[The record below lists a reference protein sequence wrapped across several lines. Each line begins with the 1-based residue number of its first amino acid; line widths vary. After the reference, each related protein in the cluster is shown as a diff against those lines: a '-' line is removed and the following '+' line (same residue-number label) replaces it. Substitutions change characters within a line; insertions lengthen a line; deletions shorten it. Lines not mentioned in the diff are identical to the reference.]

1 MSSYPHNSTES
12 PTKNK
17 AAKLKAFTFSDRLLP
32 SDFVPTKEEQCLL
45 DTYSAIRLFEKEAAK
60 FREAQAKAKLTAA
73 DERYRF
79 EKEKKEHPPI
89 DNTTTEAPKKH
100 SKKRKDARPEKKES
114 SSETEEDRVFVTA
127 EKKPIEK
134 PSVEETATEEAM
146 RGELLGEV
154 SLLKTDN
161 MAPLIKK
168 KPKKEGP
175 DLSTMLLSSVEPT
188 ATPPYDFSKNL
199 GMYKDGL
206 DGIILFPPS
215 PKSVADSLQ
224 PVVTNWSPPTD
235 ATYHSDRCLEIGLP
249 NFDSSKLN
257 NNNVGRT
264 NNTLAIKLNAPSESK
279 RFSFNITS
287 SLHDEYNDVLV
298 HFNPR
303 QREKGGILVINDK
316 KESVWG
322 AAVTLPLSQ
331 LPKIFGQT
339 AVTIIMQINSDGFDF
354 FVEGEHC
361 ARLVHRT
368 KLPTG
373 ACSLNLQFPST
384 DDYGNF
390 ENLIVYRVWWG
401 YKESMIKGEG
411 DAVAGS
417 ENFDSVHPKKLFV
430 QGLPKLTTEAEA
442 IIRRAELERAF
453 VKYGGK
459 LGAIVTAPLNCT
471 FAFVELESQSQA
483 EQALLEQ
490 SSNYRISKARRSR
503 FEALQEQREAM
514 KQAKGGPDE
523 EWE

>member
-1 MSSYPHNSTES
+1 L
-12 PTKNK
+12 
-17 AAKLKAFTFSDRLLP
+17 A
-32 SDFVPTKEEQCLL
+32 
-45 DTYSAIRLFEKEAAK
+45 TYSAIRLFEKEAAK

-89 DNTTTEAPKKH
+89 DNTTDRITTEAPKKH

-264 NNTLAIKLNAPSESK
+264 NNTLAIKLNASSESK
-279 RFSFNITS
+279 RFRYVFFLHFRLVGRKLIFFKGINTHIILCFVQKSSFNITS